1 MKIKLDENLPIDL
14 VPVLQRLGHDVD
26 TVPQENLTGS
36 NDTNVWK
43 ATQAAGRFLITQDMD
58 FSDSRKYKPGS
69 HCGLLLLR
77 LMDPSR
83 QNLLNRILTV
93 FETVESKTWGGCN
106 VVVTDKK
113 TRVVRADSGL
123 N

>member
-1 MKIKLDENLPIDL
+1 MKIKLDENLPTDL
-14 VPVLQRLGHDVD
+14 VSVLQRLGHDVD

-36 NDTNVWK
+36 NDSKIWK

-58 FSDSRKYKPGS
+58 FSDSRKYKPGT

-83 QNLLNRILTV
+83 QNLLNRISAV
-93 FETVESKTWGGCN
+93 FDETAKDWGGCN

-113 TRVVRADSGL
+113 TRVVRADSGM